1 MPFALHP
8 TLAIFEDVLFILRRF
23 RHSALFL
30 LVTLTTLA
38 VSMGASTT
46 MFTVVNAFLLS
57 SLPYEDADRLVMIW
71 TRTSE
76 ASKEIDSNL
85 PLSPGAFSDLREN
98 SRSFEQIASF
108 LTEGV
113 NVSEPDGTTRA
124 QALFVSGDFFPLLRS
139 TAAIGRTLGRE
150 DERENAPRVVVISH
164 GYWQRHF
171 GGDPRVVGRTIE
183 FGGQVYGV
191 VGVLPD
197 EFHFSESL
205 VAADPS
211 LSRPVEIWVPYN
223 LGANAHER
231 GFHYLN
237 TVGRLRS
244 GITLAAA
251 RQEMHAYAKSA
262 AEQYPDTDKRYGLK
276 VVSLRNQIFG
286 HLRPVLLTLWAA
298 TGFLLLIA
306 CANMATL
313 LIARAQ
319 TGRRNTAVRLA
330 LGASRQRIV
339 GESLAESV
347 GLSLVGGLLSLGV
360 AFVMTRLL
368 TGLNPVNVFQ
378 SYPPKIDLQVAAFTI
393 GVSLV
398 AGLLFG
404 GAPAFWASRID
415 VANGLG
421 EGGTRL
427 TSRSRRV
434 FSVLVISQIAL
445 ATTLLIGM
453 GLSLKSFHGLLRAD
467 LGVDIKN
474 ILTLDLVLPRSQY
487 RNESR
492 KAAFFRAL
500 LDRTKALPGVES
512 VGMNYALPFNG
523 VDPSNGLEIEGR
535 TFEKHREPSAN
546 LGFVN
551 PDYFNTL
558 GIPLLRGRF
567 FLPSDTS
574 DAPLVAI
581 IDKRLVEQQFGSQDP
596 LGRRISIASND
607 KLTIVGVVG
616 AVKQDAFEKVARPY
630 VYLPYQQ
637 RSYMFTSFAIKT
649 SVERPQSLAP
659 SVRALVSKL
668 DKEVPVANVSTLGD
682 AYRNAIAPQRFS
694 LLLISVFAE
703 VSLFLM
709 QVGTYGAMAYLARQR
724 RGEAGIRMALG
735 AEPMQIFELVFKQGL
750 ALSLTGTAIGL
761 GLAIAAGKV
770 MANLV
775 TGIETFDW
783 TVFSIVSATALLAA
797 FVAYYSPARA
807 LSRVDPSS
815 SLQSL

>member
-1 MPFALHP
+1 M
-8 TLAIFEDVLFILRRF
+8 AIFDDLQLILRRF

-57 SLPYEDADRLVMIW
+57 SLPYKDADRLVMVW
-71 TRTSE
+71 NRTME
-76 ASKEIDSNL
+76 ASKEIDSKL

-98 SRSFEQIASF
+98 SRSFEQIAAF

-113 NVSEPDGTTRA
+113 NVSEPNGVNRA
-124 QALFVSGDFFPLLRS
+124 QALFVAGDFFPLLR
-139 TAAIGRTLGRE
+139 TRAMIGRTLGRE
-150 DERENAPRVVVISH
+150 DERENAPPVVAISH

-183 FGGQVYGV
+183 FGGLVRGV

-197 EFHFSESL
+197 EFRFSESL
-205 VAADPS
+205 VAADPT
-211 LSRPVEIWVPYN
+211 LSRPVDIWVPFSP
-223 LGANAHER
+223 GANAHER
-231 GFHYLN
+231 GFHFLN

-244 GITLAAA
+244 GISLEAA
-251 RQEMHAYAKSA
+251 RQEMYAYAKSA
-262 AEQYPDTDKRYGLK
+262 AEQYPDTDKRYRLE
-276 VVSLRNQIFG
+276 VVSLRDQIFG
-286 HLRPVLLTLWAA
+286 PLRPVLLTLWAA
-298 TGFLLLIA
+298 TGFLLFIA
-306 CANMATL
+306 CANLATL

-319 TGRRNTAVRLA
+319 TGHRHTAVRLA
-330 LGASRQRIV
+330 LGASRQRIA
-339 GESLAESV
+339 GESLGESV

-360 AFVMTRLL
+360 AFAMTRLL
-368 TGLNPVNVFQ
+368 TFLNPVNVFQ
-378 SYPPKIDLQVAAFTI
+378 SYPPRIDLQVVAFTI

-398 AGLLFG
+398 AGLFFG
-404 GAPAFWASRID
+404 GMPAFWASRID
-415 VANGLG
+415 MAKSLG
-421 EGGTRL
+421 EGGARL
-427 TSRSRRV
+427 TSRSRWV
-434 FSVLVISQIAL
+434 FSVLVVSQIAL

-474 ILTLDLVLPRSQY
+474 VLTLDLDLPRSRY
-487 RNESR
+487 RDESR
-492 KAAFFRAL
+492 KAAFFRDL

-512 VGMNYALPFNG
+512 VGMNYALPLSG
-523 VDPSNGLEIEGR
+523 IDPSNGFEIEGR
-535 TFEKHREPSAN
+535 TFEKHQEPSAN

-551 PDYFNTL
+551 PDYFKTL

-567 FLPSDTS
+567 FLPSDTYN
-574 DAPLVAI
+574 APLVAI
-581 IDKRLVEQQFGSQDP
+581 IDERLVEQQFGREDP
-596 LGRRISIASND
+596 LGRRISIASDD
-607 KLTIVGVVG
+607 KLTIVGIVG

-637 RSYMFTSFAIKT
+637 RSYMFTRFAIKT

-659 SVRALVSKL
+659 AVRALVSNL

-694 LLLISVFAE
+694 LLLISIFAG

-724 RGEAGIRMALG
+724 HGEAGIRMVLG
-735 AEPMQIFELVFKQGL
+735 AEPVQIFGLVFKQGL

-775 TGIETFDW
+775 YGIETFDW
-783 TVFSIVSATALLAA
+783 LVFSIVSATALLAA
-797 FVAYYSPARA
+797 FIAYYSPART
-807 LSRVDPSS
+807 LSRVDPSG